1 MTECVI
7 YLQKMATLTGHTP
20 LMSKTKWKNTS
31 DFTVI
36 KKRPYDIENCEIEL
50 SYAGDLSEFDYAYI
64 EYNASPAPADA
75 IIPCVYRI
83 TGIRQGDSI
92 RSVAGSGYTDRI
104 NGTAVLSLELDALAT
119 WYVNATGAPSITAR
133 WSHLPMQAVVEPFQV
148 RPAQMMRTSTQAL
161 PRNIPDCDNSQH
173 YPGGGMIMWCEC
185 TFIDSSGNFKTN
197 GTFTSYTEIWQGGS
211 GNQQY
216 PTKLYPSYTEIM
228 NDPVKYMG
236 AYTAS
241 SVVSINLSVRC
252 PYAVFKMNDG
262 ATNEY
267 PTLIT
272 DSTGNPT
279 FTNKETYRQPNN
291 VVAYFVFENYQAVVR
306 KEIMNGEIV
315 LTEMQRN
322 MGQVKIYDVC
332 NTMIAAIDT
341 RYAKVDNGT
350 LKIKYQAQTIN
361 NLNTL
366 QTRLI
371 LEDGTEV
378 RFPEAMLPYN
388 GSAYQEYA
396 VAQMGYDREL
406 LAMNQEKVMVDTA
419 LGLTG
424 SIANGAIASISSAG
438 LGAGTAAIGI
448 AGNVVGAYMTMQ
460 QNQRTQEAKEN
471 LMRNTPDTLYNSMY
485 GTDYVNRW
493 VTTQMPGFAAVNMPD
508 GVTESE
514 MIDFID
520 THGYP
525 VTDIPLG
532 VTAVHLNYAING
544 FLQATRLI
552 TATIGGK
559 TGEYF
564 RILDKQLRNGVL
576 FKVIT

>member
-1 MTECVI
+1 MAVTMLI
-7 YLQKMATLTGHTP
+7 YPCSVDVESHVSVLRTIEEWKARGESHTVKYRRLDMEHREVEFYYDGNGLTTP
-20 LMSKTKWKNTS
+20 PELWTHVFDNS
-31 DFTVI
+31 DGV
-36 KKRPYDIENCEIEL
+36 
-50 SYAGDLSEFDYAYI
+50 
-64 EYNASPAPADA
+64 
-75 IIPCVYRI
+75 VYRA
-83 TGIRQGDSI
+83 TGIRQGPVATTNIKQASI
-92 RSVAGSGYTDRI
+92 I
-104 NGTAVLSLELDALAT
+104 SLEIDMFAT
-119 WYVNATGAPSITAR
+119 WYCRTISGVPNMDGR
-133 WSHLPMQAVVEPFQV
+133 WSRLPMQAVVEPFQI
-148 RPAQMMRTSTQAL
+148 RPAQMMRDSTQAL

-173 YPGGGMIMWCEC
+173 YPGGAAIMWCEC

-211 GNQQY
+211 GNTQY
-216 PTKLYPSYTEIM
+216 PTKLYPSYAEIM

-315 LTEMQRN
+315 LADMQRN

-341 RYAKVDNGT
+341 RYAKTDNGT

-419 LGLTG
+419 MGLTG
-424 SIANGAIASISSAG
+424 SIANGAIAGISSAG
-438 LGAGTAAIGI
+438 LGAGTAAVGI
-448 AGNVVGAYMTMQ
+448 AGNVVGAYMEYQ
-460 QNQRTQEAKEN
+460 HNQRTQEAKEN

-493 VTTQMPGFAAVNMPD
+493 MTTLMPGFAAVNMPD
-508 GVTESE
+508 GVTSTE
-514 MIDFID
+514 MDDYIAR
-520 THGYP
+520 HGYP
-525 VTDIPLG
+525 VSDIPLTVTKTQIAAASEGFIQGELTG
-532 VTAVHLNYAING
+532 VLSIYNIIY
-544 FLQATRLI
+544 
-552 TATIGGK
+552 
-559 TGEYF
+559 GELR
-564 RILDKQLRNGVL
+564 RILERQLRAGVH